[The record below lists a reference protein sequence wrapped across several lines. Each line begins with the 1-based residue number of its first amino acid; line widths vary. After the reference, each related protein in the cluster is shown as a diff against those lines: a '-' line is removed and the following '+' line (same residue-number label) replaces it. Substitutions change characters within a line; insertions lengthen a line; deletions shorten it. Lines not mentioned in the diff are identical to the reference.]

1 MISKES
7 LNEFHPGCISRR
19 ADYCFRKEDKH
30 PPIPQIG
37 IARGSKDVGLEIIYK
52 NERAAGEEYARSC
65 IRLGSFASSSTRRKR
80 NSRPIYPALYL
91 VVMLRPSISHS

>member
-19 ADYCFRKEDKH
+19 TDYCFRKEGEF

-37 IARGSKDVGLEIIYK
+37 IARGSKDVGLEW
-52 NERAAGEEYARSC
+52 
-65 IRLGSFASSSTRRKR
+65 
-80 NSRPIYPALYL
+80 
-91 VVMLRPSISHS
+91 